1 MVPLKKVKAKST
13 GMEVNLEDVLDEKLA
28 LVLESDKFPDLGE
41 YWPPSKGFF
50 GYQGIV

>member
-28 LVLESDKFPDLGE
+28 LVLEYDKFTDLGE
-41 YWPPSKGFF
+41 CWAPSKGLFW
-50 GYQGIV
+50 YQGIV